1 MDGKVLWFY
10 KKSNNSKTMETT
22 KDEMMMLLQELQN
35 LQQWLS
41 TNSLYEI
48 SLNVDFNI
56 FEDSIMINCYTSDFD
71 EKGKSVWLYSFKSY
85 EENRKQL
92 NYFVK
97 YVKKLSKY
105 GRKKIETNQT
115 PTGKARV

>member
-1 MDGKVLWFY
+1 
-10 KKSNNSKTMETT
+10 METT
-22 KDEMMMLLQELQN
+22 KEEMMMLLRELQD
-35 LQQWLS
+35 LQMWLFD
-41 TNSLYEI
+41 SLHEI

-56 FEDSIMINCYTSDFD
+56 FEDSIMINCYTCLFSNLD

-105 GRKKIETNQT
+105 GNNKRGNGTT
-115 PTGKARV
+115 SA

>member
-1 MDGKVLWFY
+1 
-10 KKSNNSKTMETT
+10 METT
-22 KDEMMMLLQELQN
+22 KEKMMQFLRELQD
-35 LQQWLS
+35 LQMWLS
-41 TNSLYEI
+41 TNSLYKI

-56 FEDSIMINCYTSDFD
+56 FEDSIMIDCYTCLFSNFD
-71 EKGKSVWLYSFKSY
+71 KKGKSVWLYSFESY

-105 GRKKIETNQT
+105 ECKKSETNQT
-115 PTGKARV
+115 PVRNARV

>member
-22 KDEMMMLLQELQN
+22 KEEMMMILRKLQDLQV
-35 LQQWLS
+35 WLS

-105 GRKKIETNQT
+105 GNAMMITTKSR
-115 PTGKARV
+115 

>member
-1 MDGKVLWFY
+1 
-10 KKSNNSKTMETT
+10 METT
-22 KDEMMMLLQELQN
+22 KEEMIMILQELQN

-56 FEDSIMINCYTSDFD
+56 FEDSTMINCYTCLFSNSDK
-71 EKGKSVWLYSFKSY
+71 KGKSVWLYSFESY

-97 YVKKLSKY
+97 YVKKLAKY
-105 GRKKIETNQT
+105 GRKKSETNQT
-115 PTGKARV
+115 PTGRERV

>member
-1 MDGKVLWFY
+1 
-10 KKSNNSKTMETT
+10 METT
-22 KDEMMMLLQELQN
+22 KEEMMMILQELQN

-41 TNSLYEI
+41 TNSVYEI

-56 FEDSIMINCYTSDFD
+56 FEDSIVINCYTCLFSNFD
-71 EKGKSVWLYSFKSY
+71 EKGKSVWLDNFKSC

-92 NYFVK
+92 NYFIE

-105 GRKKIETNQT
+105 GTRKSETNRT

>member
-1 MDGKVLWFY
+1 MG
-10 KKSNNSKTMETT
+10 TT
-22 KDEMMMLLQELQN
+22 KEEMTMLLRELQELQM
-35 LQQWLS
+35 WIS
-41 TNSLYEI
+41 NSLHEM

-56 FEDSIMINCYTSDFD
+56 FEDSIMINCYTCLFSNFD
-71 EKGKSVWLYSFKSY
+71 EKGKSVWLYSFKSC

-105 GRKKIETNQT
+105 GNRKSKTN
-115 PTGKARV
+115 

>member
-1 MDGKVLWFY
+1 MDGKVLWFC

-22 KDEMMMLLQELQN
+22 KEEMMMILRKLQDLQV
-35 LQQWLS
+35 WLS

-85 EENRKQL
+85 EENLKQL

-105 GRKKIETNQT
+105 GRKKIETNHT
-115 PTGKARV
+115 PTGKARL

>member
-1 MDGKVLWFY
+1 
-10 KKSNNSKTMETT
+10 METT
-22 KDEMMMLLQELQN
+22 KKEMMMLLRELQD
-35 LQQWLS
+35 LQMWLS

-56 FEDSIMINCYTSDFD
+56 FEDSIMINCYTCLFSNFD

-105 GRKKIETNQT
+105 ENNKRGNGTTN
-115 PTGKARV
+115 A

>member
-1 MDGKVLWFY
+1 
-10 KKSNNSKTMETT
+10 
-22 KDEMMMLLQELQN
+22 MLLLQK
-35 LQQWLS
+35 LQDLQMWLS

-56 FEDSIMINCYTSDFD
+56 FKDSIMINCYTCLFSNFD

-97 YVKKLSKY
+97 YVKKLAKY
-105 GRKKIETNQT
+105 GRKKSESNHT